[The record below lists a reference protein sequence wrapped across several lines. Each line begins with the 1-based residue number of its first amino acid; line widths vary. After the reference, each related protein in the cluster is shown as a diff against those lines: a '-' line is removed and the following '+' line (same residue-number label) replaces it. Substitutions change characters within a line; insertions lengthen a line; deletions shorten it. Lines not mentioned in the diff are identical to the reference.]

1 MPNEG
6 AVSGLGKVLVVD
18 DEKVALR
25 NLEHVLRKDGYDVVT
40 ASSGD
45 AAIALLKRD
54 WFDVVLTDLRMEGAD
69 GMQVLRTCRE
79 LAPGTEVVMITGFAT
94 IDSAVDAMREGA
106 FSYIAKP
113 YRLDEVRRVLAEA
126 IDRVQRR
133 QELSALSETKAG
145 EEAFLT
151 RTPVLQRLLHT
162 ARQVA
167 GTECPVLILGEEG
180 TGRRALARY
189 LHQHSVRADQPFNLI
204 RCSAHD
210 PATIDGM
217 LFGPAAPQSG
227 TLLLEEVEAL
237 SGSLQARLAIALEAP
252 GGDGVPPLPARLL
265 AATSCDLGEL
275 VKAGKLR
282 QDLNLLLSVVTLHLP
297 PLAQRKDDVSLLA
310 LHFLAKARSETGRGV
325 AAISDD
331 ALELLAGYDYPGNVR
346 ELETVIRG
354 AVAVCDGDTLQPA
367 HLPPSLRGANRQARS
382 NRLQTLEERERD
394 YILWVLEEVNGN
406 QTLAARILGI
416 DRVSLWRKLKRYE
429 AAGSEE

>member
-1 MPNEG
+1 M
-6 AVSGLGKVLVVD
+6 SSRGKVLVVD

-25 NLEHVLRKDGYDVVT
+25 NLDHVLRKDGYQVTT

-94 IDSAVDAMREGA
+94 VDSAVDAMREGA

-126 IDRVQRR
+126 LDRVRR
-133 QELSALSETKAG
+133 HQELSALSETKAG

-151 RTPVLQRLLHT
+151 RTPLLQRLLHT

-167 GTECPVLILGEEG
+167 ATQCPVLILGEEG

-189 LHQHSVRADQPFNLI
+189 LHQHSSRAAQPFHLI

-210 PATIDGM
+210 PETIEGM
-217 LFGPAAPQSG
+217 LFGAFAAKDG

-237 SGSLQARLAIALEAP
+237 SGALQARLAIALEAP
-252 GGDGVPPLPARLL
+252 GGDGMGPIPVRLL
-265 AATSCDLGEL
+265 AATARDLGEL
-275 VKAGKLR
+275 VKAGQLR
-282 QDLNLLLSVVTLHLP
+282 QDLNMLLSVVTLHLP
-297 PLAQRKDDVSLLA
+297 PLAQRKDDIGPLA
-310 LHFLAKARSETGRGV
+310 LHFLAKQRQETGRPV
-325 AAISDD
+325 EIISDD
-331 ALELLAGYDYPGNVR
+331 ALELLASYDYPGNVR

-354 AVAVCDGDTLQPA
+354 AVAVCDGAILQPA
-367 HLPPSLRGANRQARS
+367 HLPPALRGANRQARS

-406 QTLAARILGI
+406 QTLAARVLGI

-429 AAGSEE
+429 ASGAEE

>member
-1 MPNEG
+1 M
-6 AVSGLGKVLVVD
+6 SSRGKMLVVD

-25 NLEHVLRKDGYDVVT
+25 NLDHVLRKDGYEVTT
-40 ASSGD
+40 ASSGN
-45 AAIALLKRD
+45 AAIALLRRD

-79 LAPGTEVVMITGFAT
+79 TAPGTEVVMITGFAT
-94 IDSAVDAMREGA
+94 VDSAVDAMREGA

-126 IDRVQRR
+126 LDRVRRR
-133 QELSALSETKAG
+133 QKLSAPSETKAG
-145 EEAFLT
+145 DEAFLT
-151 RTPVLQRLLHT
+151 STPSLQRLLHT

-167 GTECPVLILGEEG
+167 RTECPVLILGEEG

-189 LHQHSVRADQPFNLI
+189 LHQHSGRADQPFHLI

-210 PATIDGM
+210 PETIEGM
-217 LFGPAAPQSG
+217 LFGAFAAQNG

-237 SGSLQARLAIALEAP
+237 SGALQARLAIALEAP
-252 GGDGVPPLPARLL
+252 GGDGMEPMPVRLL
-265 AATSCDLGEL
+265 AATAHDLGER
-275 VKAGKLR
+275 VRAGQLR
-282 QDLNLLLSVVTLHLP
+282 QDLTMLLSVVTLPLP
-297 PLAQRKDDVSLLA
+297 PLAQRRDDIALLA
-310 LHFLAKARSETGRGV
+310 LHFLAKQRLETGRPV
-325 AAISDD
+325 ASISDD

-354 AVAVCDGDTLQPA
+354 AVAVCDGTTLLPA
-367 HLPPSLRGANRQARS
+367 HLPPALRGANRQARS
-382 NRLQTLEERERD
+382 ARLQTLEERERD
-394 YILWVLEEVNGN
+394 YILWVLEEVSGN

-429 AAGSEE
+429 AAGGEA